1 MKKDINVSV
10 TVNCFYE
17 GELPLDEMAFYVKG
31 YSAEDYENAYDEE
44 IIKENILDCL
54 DDFLGER
61 SLQDGEIQSFDIDVN
76 RKVLSYDLVADAKL
90 DLNLEIAPAM
100 TVESYFEIIGN
111 ETASLL
117 NTEEMKHFAT
127 GMTDIVVNG
136 ENFELDWNNEK
147 EFARLK
153 ESLFKEKELNERE

>member
-1 MKKDINVSV
+1 MRIYRHR
-10 TVNCFYE
+10 TY
-17 GELPLDEMAFYVKG
+17 
-31 YSAEDYENAYDEE
+31 EDYENAYDEE

-61 SLQDGEIQSFDIDVN
+61 GLQDEEIQSFDIDVN

-100 TVESYFEIIGN
+100 TVESYFEIIDN

-117 NTEEMKHFAT
+117 NTEEMKNFAT
-127 GMTDIVVNG
+127 SMTDIVVNG
-136 ENFELDWNNEK
+136 ENFELGWNNEK

-153 ESLFKEKELNERE
+153 ESLFKEKEEIER